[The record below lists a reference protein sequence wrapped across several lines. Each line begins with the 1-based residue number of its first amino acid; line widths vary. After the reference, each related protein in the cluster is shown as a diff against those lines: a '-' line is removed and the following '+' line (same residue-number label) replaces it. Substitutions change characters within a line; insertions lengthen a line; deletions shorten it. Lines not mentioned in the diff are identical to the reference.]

1 MFKTK
6 RFVKQR
12 TDYVYPALEF
22 HLLNAVGYKWYKL
35 PYLYNILIEKKIGPS
50 NHEFNV
56 HIENMKS
63 NHLIIYIMKLVKLF
77 LFVMIYLLLL
87 V

>member
-50 NHEFNV
+50 NHEFDTY
-56 HIENMKS
+56 ENMKS